1 MDKLLDET
9 HRNTTLLD
17 RKTECRSERRERTI
31 LKTATEGNRLVI
43 YLEGSV
49 DSLNATE
56 MGKQIREAIQAFPS
70 MPWLLDA
77 QNLQYIA
84 SAGLRVLL
92 TLKKEAKAQLTIRG
106 VPPQIYETLSI
117 TGFTELME
125 IHKRFRRVST
135 EGCEVIGQGANG
147 KVYRLDQETI
157 LKTYYNP
164 DALPEIRKERELART
179 AFLLGI
185 PTAIS
190 YDVVRVDESGY
201 GSVYELLNAKSY
213 AELLNSGEKTA
224 EEIAQMSAEL
234 LKLIHRTEVKDGMLP
249 KMKQIA
255 AGWAEFLKDYLPEEL
270 SAGLCAL
277 IGAVPEDPHMLHG
290 DYHVKNVLF
299 QKGESLL
306 IDMDTICTGHPVF
319 ELGSMFNA
327 YVGFGALDPMIV
339 DRFLGIPH
347 ETASWLWHRI
357 LSLYLETEDEERISE
372 VENKAKLIGYT
383 RIMRRTI
390 RRYGVDSEEGNHL
403 ITYCR
408 EQLEMLLPGMETLV
422 F

>member
-1 MDKLLDET
+1 MRHILSEDKL
-9 HRNTTLLD
+9 
-17 RKTECRSERRERTI
+17 TI
-31 LKTATEGNRLVI
+31 F
-43 YLEGSV
+43 LEGRV
-49 DSLNATE
+49 DSANAEETE
-56 MGKQIREAIQAFPS
+56 KEISRIIEENPAEKLEF
-70 MPWLLDA
+70 DCTD
-77 QNLQYIA
+77 LQYIS
-84 SAGLRVLL
+84 SAGLRLL
-92 TLKKEAKAQLTIRG
+92 MRLRKKHLHI
-106 VPPQIYETLSI
+106 SI
-117 TGFTELME
+117 VNTSAEVYDIFEMTGFTELME
-125 IHKRFRRVST
+125 IHKRFRQVST

-249 KMKQIA
+249 KMKRIA
-255 AGWAEFLKDYLPEEL
+255 VGWAEFLKEYLPEEL
-270 SAGLCAL
+270 SARLCDL
-277 IGAVPEDPHMLHG
+277 IGAVPDDPHMLHG

-319 ELGSMFNA
+319 ELGSMYNA

-347 ETASWLWHRI
+347 ETASWLWHRT
-357 LSLYLETEDEERISE
+357 LSLYLETEDQERISE

-390 RRYGVDSEEGNHL
+390 RRHGFDSEEGNRL

-408 EQLEMLLPGMETLV
+408 EQLEMLLSEMKTLV